1 MNLEE
6 MIEKDIM
13 ENKVEEEKEQKV
25 VQMQEQADEPDQEAE
40 EQPEEVIERPYQ
52 LRKLKDGDLIPLL
65 SLFRKLGLKE
75 FKDTLQNITDGA
87 SLEEIGISAVL
98 SMGDVVIA
106 NLEGAAGADI
116 YAFYSDMSGIP
127 VEDMKEM
134 EFGTLPLMI
143 YDSFSE
149 VKNTSFFKVLSKL
162 L

>member
-1 MNLEE
+1 MEGI
-6 MIEKDIM
+6 MEKDIL
-13 ENKVEEEKEQKV
+13 NIKPEEE
-25 VQMQEQADEPDQEAE
+25 MDH
-40 EQPEEVIERPYQ
+40 EEVIERPYT

-75 FKDTLQNITDGA
+75 FKETIQKMSSGA
-87 SLEEIGISAVL
+87 TVEEIGITAIL
-98 SMGDVVIA
+98 SIGDVIIA
-106 NLEGAAGADI
+106 NLEGAAGNDI
-116 YAFYSDMSGIP
+116 YEFYSEMSGIP
-127 VEDMKEM
+127 VSEIKEM